1 MGKILLYIMFLVSI
15 VGNIYL
21 LYSVYTWK
29 SGTVLEQVAIV
40 LFAISNLVILI
51 LSITWYFVFRIQ
63 KAKKK
68 MGN

>member
-1 MGKILLYIMFLVSI
+1 MGKVILGIMFLISI

-29 SGTVLEQVAIV
+29 SGTVLEQVATI

-51 LSITWYFVFRIQ
+51 LGITWYFIFRIQ
-63 KAKKK
+63 KSERKQV
-68 MGN
+68 